1 MDNTTTKHQSGL
13 RCRIWLGVLIALL
26 LTTGGAGATDV
37 SIPPPAHFQVVA
49 ANKGHVQLL
58 RRGGLVLYMRHGTT
72 DARIPDQIPVR
83 LDDCQSQ
90 RPLTEAGRA
99 QLDKIKGFV
108 SKLRVPY
115 SELISSPF
123 CRAIESAQRVF
134 GTSVQIDPEL
144 RYTATM
150 PEVDKKPAV
159 ARTRHWLSRK
169 VPTAGSNRVVVAH
182 GPNIAELM
190 DYMPPE
196 ATLILFRPLG
206 GSTPPGFEYIA
217 SIEPS
222 HWPQLL
228 SQLETP

>member
-1 MDNTTTKHQSGL
+1 MT
-13 RCRIWLGVLIALL
+13 ALL
-26 LTTGGAGATDV
+26 LTSGGAVAADV
-37 SIPPPAHFQVVA
+37 PIPPPAHFRVIP
-49 ANKGHVQLL
+49 ANKSHVQLL
-58 RRGGLVLYMRHGTT
+58 RRGGLVLYMRHGAT
-72 DARIPDQIPVR
+72 DARIPDQIPVK

-90 RPLTEAGRA
+90 RPLTDAGRT
-99 QLDKIKGFV
+99 QLDQIKGFI
-108 SKLRVPY
+108 SRLRLPY
-115 SELISSPF
+115 NELISSPF
-123 CRAIESAQRVF
+123 CRAVESARRVF
-134 GTSVQIDPEL
+134 GASVQIDPEL

-150 PEVDKKPAV
+150 PEAEKKPAV

-169 VPTAGSNRVVVAH
+169 VSTAGHNRVVVAH

-190 DYMPPE
+190 DYLPPE

-206 GSTPPGFEYIA
+206 GSAHPGFEYIA